1 MAKEERLNKS
11 IYKIELWLIKTVP
24 FLMAGCTFVNCILS
38 YFGINFDFLSYFGGV
53 SILTIILLYVSSVAF
68 KFCKWQRMPIHYVTL
83 NCILNTYDYYCGIP
97 VGDRDLIIIY
107 FVITFVFLMLTIHF
121 KINCNDNKRPHC
133 KTAA

>member
-1 MAKEERLNKS
+1 MVKEERLNKS
-11 IYKIELWLIKTVP
+11 IYKVELLLIKTIP
-24 FLMAGCTFVNCILS
+24 FVMAGCTFLNYILS
-38 YFGINFDFLSYFGGV
+38 YFGIDFDFLSHFAGS

-68 KFCKWQRMPIHYVTL
+68 KFCKWQRMPIHYVAL
-83 NCILNTYDYYCGIP
+83 NWILNIYDYYHRIP

-121 KINCNDNKRPHC
+121 KINCDDNKRPHC